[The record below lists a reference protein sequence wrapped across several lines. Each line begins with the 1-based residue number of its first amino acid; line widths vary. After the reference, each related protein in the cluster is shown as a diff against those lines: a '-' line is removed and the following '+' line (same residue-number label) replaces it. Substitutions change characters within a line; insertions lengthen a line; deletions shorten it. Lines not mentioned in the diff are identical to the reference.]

1 MVIKPAELTPLSA
14 THLARA
20 LQDAGLPAGVF
31 NVVHGKG
38 RVVGDALARD
48 PRVAGLSFTG
58 STNVGLGL
66 QEILN
71 ARRARVQLEMGG
83 KNGVL
88 VLDDADPRKAAQV
101 VAAGAFGLTGQAC
114 TATSRVYVTPGSP
127 RGIPGRP
134 HRGSRR
140 LHRRR
145 RIDAAKAWAPS

>member
-1 MVIKPAELTPLSA
+1 MELPDRHPGLEDAAPALISGNAVVIKPAELTPLSA

-38 RVVGDALARD
+38 AWWAT
-48 PRVAGLSFTG
+48 PWPATPASPALSFTG
-58 STNVGLGL
+58 STASGSGL

-114 TATSRVYVTPGSP
+114 TATSRVYCHARHP
-127 RGIPGRP
+127 RG
-134 HRGSRR
+134 S
-140 LHRRR
+140 
-145 RIDAAKAWAPS
+145 S